1 LNDKVN
7 RQRILTRLERHPWM
21 LILML
26 ALAPLVG
33 IGCIAAMRQTSSSQ
47 TASTAKVIPTPV
59 VPSPSATP
67 FYLQTASLQKPQTP
81 PTQPTQKPKST
92 IATQAKKQP
101 TQQAAVQAAA
111 KTPVR
116 NRPAPV
122 PVTSSTVDAYVEM
135 RVAISE
141 GASTL
146 TIGTST
152 TGEVLDGNRQRL
164 LNLSASSASRVY
176 SDGNILHFDGKPAAN
191 AVWIEPTQSGYVY
204 VNDRWYRGRLLL
216 VAQGSQLLAVNFV
229 NMRDYL
235 YSVVGSEMPPSWAMD
250 ALKAQAVAARSY
262 ALTYYF
268 RPAHSL
274 YHIGNTESYQ
284 VYRGIE
290 TETNTTHYAV
300 NSTGGEFLSYQ
311 GGIVESLY
319 AASDDIVMEAHGG
332 RGMSQT
338 GAMKLAEQGHD
349 YRQILGTYYPG
360 VGLARFE
367 VDRE

>member
-1 LNDKVN
+1 LKYKVN
-7 RQRILTRLERHPWM
+7 QQRILDLLERNPWM
-21 LILML
+21 PVLML
-26 ALAPLVG
+26 ALVPVVG
-33 IGCIAAMRQTSSSQ
+33 IGCIAAMRQTPLP
-47 TASTAKVIPTPV
+47 TAKVTPA
-59 VPSPSATP
+59 PSPSATP
-67 FYLQTASLQKPQTP
+67 FYLQTASLQKPYSSPTP
-81 PTQPTQKPKST
+81 PTQKTKST
-92 IATQAKKQP
+92 TATQSTKQAVKQVAKQTP
-101 TQQAAVQAAA
+101 A
-111 KTPVR
+111 KTPTN
-116 NRPAPV
+116 NRPAPA
-122 PVTSSTVDAYVEM
+122 PAAVTGSTVDAHVEM
-135 RVAISE
+135 RVAIAE

-146 TIGTST
+146 TISTST
-152 TGEVLDGNRQRL
+152 TGDVLDGNRQRL
-164 LNLSASSASRVY
+164 LNLSASSAYQVKA
-176 SDGNILHFDGKPAAN
+176 DGNVLYFNSQPTTT
-191 AVWIEPTQSGYVY
+191 AVWIEPGQSGYLF

-268 RPAHSL
+268 RPANSL

-367 VDRE
+367 VDPG